1 MSTNHSYS
9 AMSSDELLELRSAK
23 VEEIQSSH
31 KEIRKLKKK
40 FKSGSYDRQ
49 VICEYIVMAQNQI
62 KTLTGFI
69 EGIDRSL
76 AEKLAPAAQR

>member
-1 MSTNHSYS
+1 MSTNQSYS
-9 AMSSDELLELRSAK
+9 TMSSRELLELRSAK

-49 VICEYIVMAQNQI
+49 VICEYIIVAQEQI
-62 KTLTGFI
+62 RTLTGFI

-76 AEKLAPAAQR
+76 AEKLTSVAQR